1 VNRVS
6 RHWEELPASELV
18 PLTADGIAMPFVEG
32 DVIGE
37 KYQIVRVIGTGGMG
51 YVVSAIH
58 LELNEAVALKFLR
71 PEALKNEEL
80 VGRFAREAQVAAKI
94 KSEHVAR
101 VFDVSRL
108 PDGTPFIVME
118 HLEGKDL
125 CDYVGER
132 GPLPVKVAVDYV
144 LQACEG
150 LAAAHAIG
158 IVHRDIKPENL
169 FLAGRSQGIEVVK
182 ILDFGISKVAL
193 TGSAFTGSSELVRT
207 TIPMG
212 SPVYMSPEQI
222 RDTESV
228 DARTDIWS
236 LGCVLME
243 LLTGKSTFDAQ
254 SIMQLSAIII
264 EKDAP
269 KLRTRLPDAP
279 AELEDVVARCLHR
292 DANKRFQ
299 SVAELAVALY
309 HFGSRRARLSAE
321 RCCHLL
327 QGNTDDF
334 ELPTLPPP
342 TSNPGSAPASR
353 ILLSATGADASAAE
367 LANAPVGV
375 SSSPA
380 PGDRPPSMA
389 TPVPNEPAAKG
400 SRAVLIVA
408 VLLLAFGAGAYV
420 ALSQDG
426 GQASGNGAKAPR
438 DMQSSRAVDT
448 RGAAPAAA
456 EAPSEAPET
465 VAEGAAAA
473 SAAEGHPKAPARRMK
488 RPRAPVAPGK
498 DKPRAVQGAEDVDV
512 GF

>member
-1 VNRVS
+1 
-6 RHWEELPASELV
+6 
-18 PLTADGIAMPFVEG
+18 
-32 DVIGE
+32 
-37 KYQIVRVIGTGGMG
+37 
-51 YVVSAIH
+51 
-58 LELNEAVALKFLR
+58 
-71 PEALKNEEL
+71 
-80 VGRFAREAQVAAKI
+80 
-94 KSEHVAR
+94 
-101 VFDVSRL
+101 L

-125 CDYVGER
+125 CDYLGER
-132 GPLPVKVAVDYV
+132 GALPVKVAVDYV

-158 IVHRDIKPENL
+158 VVHRDIKPENL
-169 FLAGRSQGIEVVK
+169 FLAGRSQGIDVIK

-193 TGSAFTGSSELVRT
+193 TGSAFTGSSDFVRT

-269 KLRTRLPDAP
+269 RLRTRRPDAP
-279 AELEDVVARCLHR
+279 EELENVVARCLNR
-292 DANKRFQ
+292 DANRRFQ

-309 HFGSRRARLSAE
+309 HFGPRRGRLSAE

-327 QGNTDDF
+327 QGNTGDF

-342 TSNPGSAPASR
+342 TSSPASAPASR
-353 ILLSATGADASAAE
+353 ILLSATGADASVAE
-367 LANAPVGV
+367 LARAPAGA

-380 PGDRPPSMA
+380 APPSLAMPA
-389 TPVPNEPAAKG
+389 TTQPAARG
-400 SRAVLIVA
+400 SRGLLIAAV
-408 VLLLAFGAGAYV
+408 VLGLCAGAGYV
-420 ALSQDG
+420 AMSQG
-426 GQASGNGAKAPR
+426 GAPAPGGTTKASQGAEPN
-438 DMQSSRAVDT
+438 RADET
-448 RGAAPAAA
+448 HAPAAA
-456 EAPSEAPET
+456 EAPFEATEATEATASGPVSAST
-465 VAEGAAAA
+465 AEGQ
-473 SAAEGHPKAPARRMK
+473 PKAPVKRVR
-488 RPRAPVAPGK
+488 RPRSVVSPPIK
-498 DKPRAVQGAEDVDV
+498 DKPKTHGSEDVDV

>member
-1 VNRVS
+1 
-6 RHWEELPASELV
+6 V

-132 GPLPVKVAVDYV
+132 GPLPVKVAIDYV

-169 FLAGRSQGIEVVK
+169 FLAGRSQGIDVIK

-279 AELEDVVARCLHR
+279 AELEDVVARCLNR

-327 QGNTDDF
+327 QRNTDEF

-342 TSNPGSAPASR
+342 TSNPVSAPASR
-353 ILLSATGADASAAE
+353 ILLSATGAGASAAE

-380 PGDRPPSMA
+380 APPSLAMLA
-389 TPVPNEPAAKG
+389 TEKPTARRSHSVLVAA
-400 SRAVLIVA
+400 IV
-408 VLLLAFGAGAYV
+408 VLAFGAGVAYV
-420 ALSQDG
+420 ALSQGG
-426 GQASGNGAKAPR
+426 GQASGDGTNAPR
-438 DMQSSRAVDT
+438 NTQSSRAIDT
-448 RGAAPAAA
+448 RAPAPAGA
-456 EAPSEAPET
+456 EEPSAAPET
-465 VAEGAAAA
+465 LAEGPAAA
-473 SAAEGHPKAPARRMK
+473 SAAEGHPKAPAKRVR

-498 DKPRAVQGAEDVDV
+498 DKPKAVQGTEDVDV

>member
-1 VNRVS
+1 MNRVS
-6 RHWEELPASELV
+6 SQWEELPASELV

-32 DVIGE
+32 DVIAD

-108 PDGTPFIVME
+108 ADGTPFIVME

-169 FLAGRSQGIEVVK
+169 FLAGRSQGIDVVK

-193 TGSAFTGSSELVRT
+193 TGSAFSGSSELVRT

-222 RDTESV
+222 RDCDSV

-269 KLRTRLPDAP
+269 RLRTRLPEAP
-279 AELEDVVARCLHR
+279 AELENVIARCLDR

-309 HFGSRRARLSAE
+309 HFGPRRSRLSAE

-327 QGNTDDF
+327 QGHTGEF

-342 TSNPGSAPASR
+342 ASNPISAPASR
-353 ILLSATGADASAAE
+353 ILLSPGGADASAAE
-367 LANAPVGV
+367 LASAPAGA

-380 PGDRPPSMA
+380 APPSVAMPA
-389 TPVPNEPAAKG
+389 TVNEPAPKR
-400 SRAVLIVA
+400 SRGLLIAVV
-408 VLLLAFGAGAYV
+408 LLAFGAGAAYV
-420 ALSQDG
+420 AVSQGGAPAGTAASAPQGDAPSRAAEKDTPPPVATDDPSDVPETAAAAPAIAADG
-426 GQASGNGAKAPR
+426 HAKAPVKRVKRPRPAVAPGAKAKP
-438 DMQSSRAVDT
+438 QSD
-448 RGAAPAAA
+448 
-456 EAPSEAPET
+456 E
-465 VAEGAAAA
+465 
-473 SAAEGHPKAPARRMK
+473 
-488 RPRAPVAPGK
+488 
-498 DKPRAVQGAEDVDV
+498 VDV